1 MEGTPSEVFSR
12 ASELYSVGL
21 DVPEVTKV
29 ARELREC
36 GVDIGLDIYTV
47 KFAAARLLGGEQQ

>member
-1 MEGTPSEVFSR
+1 MFSQ
-12 ASELYSVGL
+12 ADKLFEVGL

-29 ARELREC
+29 ARELRNF

-47 KFAAARLLGGEQQ
+47 KFAAGRLLGEEGASE